1 MNMFQK
7 LTIRLT
13 AALLTAAMATPA
25 AFAAAA
31 LPSWAV
37 LAGRR
42 VLLVTGGAATA
53 PSDDALVRAYLTARG
68 LRVVTTTDAAVAANS
83 ATPTADLVVISSTA
97 DPAVL
102 GRRFAAAQVPV
113 FTWNTMDYPQLGFTG
128 PRLHRDYDVVEPTQH
143 FAESFAVL
151 YGYGANVTS
160 SISRAAGLKAQ
171 LFGTLYLEPAT
182 VGWGRPGPGGRVLVD
197 FNGTPD
203 EAGVFTYERGATL
216 ADGRTAPAR
225 RVGFYLSNANFHL
238 LTAVHGPAARDPKL
252 HDWYRGLA
260 LFDAAIRW
268 ALAPPPPRPIWDPQA
283 LRRRFTAAA
292 RGKKLLFVER
302 IDAGEGRQADRLIVE
317 HLRSVGFDVVIADQ
331 MDPES
336 RANGMAVV
344 MISSTCS
351 KYKLANK
358 YADSPVPLVSLEGLM
373 ADSLHMA
380 GRHRYVDYGE
390 HGEEK
395 ESKDPPTRYLDIV
408 AAWNPMAAG
417 LPPGPVA
424 FTGQPSV
431 LKWAHPLPDAI
442 VIATLPGSPG
452 ERAIFGYPAGAT
464 MADGFVAPAR
474 RVLLPLDNPSYED
487 MTPQGKALFD
497 AATLWA
503 ISGSRR

>member
-1 MNMFQK
+1 MSFRK
-7 LTIRLT
+7 TFLIRCG
-13 AALLTAAMATPA
+13 AALL
-25 AFAAAA
+25 AAAITA
-31 LPSWAV
+31 PMALAAASLPSWAA

-42 VLLVTGGAATA
+42 VLLVTGAAAVA
-53 PSDDALVRAYLTARG
+53 PNDDALVRAHLEARG
-68 LRVVTTTDAAVAANS
+68 LRVATTTDAAIAA
-83 ATPTADLVVISSTA
+83 AKVTPTADLVLISSTA

-102 GRRFAAAQVPV
+102 GRRFAAAGVPV
-113 FTWNTMDYPQLGFTG
+113 FTWNTMDYPQLGLTG
-128 PRLHRDYDVVEPTQH
+128 PRLHRDYDVIEPTQH

-197 FNGTPD
+197 FDGTPR

-216 ADGRTAPAR
+216 ADGAVAPAR

-238 LTAVHGPAARDPKL
+238 LTAVHGPAARDPNL
-252 HDWYRGLA
+252 RDWYRGLD
-260 LFDAAIRW
+260 LFDASIRW
-268 ALAPPPPRPIWDPQA
+268 ALAVPPPRPHWDPEA
-283 LRRRFTAAA
+283 LARRFAAAA

-302 IDAGEGRQADRLIVE
+302 MDAGEGREADRLIVE
-317 HLRSVGFDVVIADQ
+317 HLRAVGFDVVVADQ

-336 RANGMAVV
+336 RSKGMDAV

-358 YADSPVPLVSLEGLM
+358 YAGVPVPVISLEGLM
-373 ADSLHMA
+373 ADMLHMA

-395 ESKDPPTRYLDIV
+395 ESEDPPTRYLDIV
-408 AAWNPMAAG
+408 AAWSPMAAG
-417 LPPGPVA
+417 LPAGPVA
-424 FTGQPSV
+424 FTQEPSV
-431 LKWAHPLPDAI
+431 LKWAHPLPDAV
-442 VIATLPGSPG
+442 VIATLPGSPD

-464 MADGFVAPAR
+464 MTDGFVAPAR

-503 ISGSRR
+503 ISGPRR

>member
-1 MNMFQK
+1 MN
-7 LTIRLT
+7 RLAVT
-13 AALLTAAMATPA
+13 MLILAIAAPA
-25 AFAAAA
+25 AFAAAP
-31 LPSWAV
+31 LPSWHE

-42 VLLVTGGAATA
+42 VLLVTGSDASV
-53 PSDDALVRAYLTARG
+53 PSDDALVRAYLEARG
-68 LRVVTTTDAAVAANS
+68 VRVATTTDAAIAATQALPS
-83 ATPTADLVVISSTA
+83 ADLVVISSTA
-97 DPAVL
+97 DPARL
-102 GRRFAAAQVPV
+102 GRRFAAAKVPV
-113 FTWNTMDYPQLGFTG
+113 FTWNTMDYPHLGLTG
-128 PRLHRDYDVVEPTQH
+128 PRLHHDYDVVEPTQH

-160 SISRAAGLKAQ
+160 SISRAAGLKPQ

-216 ADGRTAPAR
+216 ADGRVAPAR
-225 RVGFYLSNANFHL
+225 RVAFYLSDANFHL
-238 LTAVHGPAARDPKL
+238 LTAVHGPAARDPNL
-252 HDWYRGLA
+252 RDWYRGLA
-260 LFDAAIRW
+260 LFDASIRW
-268 ALAPPPPRPIWDPQA
+268 ALAPPPPRPIWDPRA
-283 LRRRFTAAA
+283 LRRRFAAAA

-302 IDAGEGRQADRLIVE
+302 IDAGEGREADRLIVA
-317 HLRSVGFDVVIADQ
+317 HLRAVGFDVVVADQ

-336 RANGMAVV
+336 RAKGMDLV

-358 YADSPVPLVSLEGLM
+358 YADVPVPVVSLEGLM
-373 ADSLHMA
+373 ADSLHLA
-380 GRHRYVDYGE
+380 GRDRYVDYGE

-395 ESKDPPTRYLDIV
+395 ESGDPPTRYVDIV
-408 AAWNPMAAG
+408 ASWNEMAAG

-424 FTGQPSV
+424 FTVHPSV
-431 LKWAHPLPDAI
+431 LKWARPLPDAV
-442 VIATLPGSPG
+442 VIATLPGSPD
-452 ERAIFGYPAGAT
+452 ERAIFGYPAGST

-474 RVLLPLDNPSYED
+474 RVLLPLDNPSFED

-503 ISGSRR
+503 ISGTRR